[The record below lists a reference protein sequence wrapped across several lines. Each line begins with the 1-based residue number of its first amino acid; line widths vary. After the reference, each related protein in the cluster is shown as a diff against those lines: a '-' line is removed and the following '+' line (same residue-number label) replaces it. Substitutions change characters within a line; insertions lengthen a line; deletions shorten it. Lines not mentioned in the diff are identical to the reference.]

1 MNQALPQAGGTAGSS
16 AGINAGRAAF
26 LLPDMGGG
34 GTERLTV
41 ELANGFAARGAQVD
55 CVLMQARG
63 EFLPLLDPAVRVV
76 DLGVPRLR
84 HVPGALRAYLKRE
97 TPDALLAAMWPL
109 TSVAVLATR
118 GLAKRPRL
126 LLSDHCPLLE
136 QYAQPLHT
144 NLSLR
149 LTAPLTYRAADG
161 VIAVSQGLAQEM
173 EQLAHLPKGSV
184 QTIWNPIERP
194 ANSTWGAHVWDNL
207 PRPHLLAMGKL
218 KAEKNFALL
227 IRAFAEF
234 AAHAPGT
241 LAIVGEGQ
249 ERAALEALVGELG
262 LDDRV
267 VLPGFCATPGDWY
280 AGADLFVLSS
290 NFEGFGNV
298 MVEAMH
304 YGLPVV
310 ATDCP
315 HGPAEALGGGRWGTL
330 VPMNDPAALAKAMA
344 DALEAP
350 SKPILQR
357 ARAGQ
362 FSATRAVDA
371 YWQAMFP

>member
-1 MNQALPQAGGTAGSS
+1 MTDALPDVGG
-16 AGINAGRAAF
+16 NAGHAAF

-41 ELANGFAARGAQVD
+41 ELANGFAARGARVD

-63 EFLPLLDPAVRVV
+63 EFLPLLDPAVQVV
-76 DLGVPRLR
+76 DLAVPRLR

-109 TSVAVLATR
+109 TSVAALATR

-136 QYAQPLHT
+136 QYARPLRT

-161 VIAVSQGLAQEM
+161 VIAVSQGLAREM
-173 EQLAHLPKGSV
+173 EQLAHLPQGSV
-184 QTIWNPIERP
+184 QTIPNPVPKP
-194 ANSTWGAHVWDNL
+194 ASSRWGAHVWDDMA
-207 PRPHLLAMGKL
+207 RPHILAVGKL

-227 IRAFAEF
+227 IRAFARL
-234 AAHAPGT
+234 AADRPGT

-249 ERAALEALVGELG
+249 ERPALEALIRELG
-262 LDDRV
+262 LEERV
-267 VLPGFCATPGDWY
+267 RLPGFSATPGDWY
-280 AGADLFVLSS
+280 LGADLFVLSS
-290 NFEGFGNV
+290 DFEGFGNV

-315 HGPAEALGGGRWGTL
+315 HGPGEALGQGRWGTL
-330 VPMNDPAALAKAMA
+330 VPINDPVALEKAMTEALAATG
-344 DALEAP
+344 
-350 SKPILQR
+350 KPIHQR
-357 ARAGQ
+357 ARAGS
-362 FSATRAVDA
+362 FSAKAAVDA

>member
-1 MNQALPQAGGTAGSS
+1 MNGTLPQAGGTAGS
-16 AGINAGRAAF
+16 NAGHAVF

-41 ELANGFAARGAQVD
+41 ELANGFAAKGARVD
-55 CVLMQARG
+55 CVLKQARG

-109 TSVAVLATR
+109 TSVAALATC

-126 LLSDHCPLLE
+126 MLSDHCPLLE
-136 QYAQPLHT
+136 QYAHPLRT

-161 VIAVSQGLAQEM
+161 VIAVSQGLAREM
-173 EQLAHLPKGSV
+173 EQLAHLPRGSV
-184 QTIWNPIERP
+184 QTIWNPIPLP
-194 ANSTWGAHVWDNL
+194 ARSDTGAAVWGDAPH
-207 PRPHLLAMGKL
+207 PRVLCVGKL
-218 KAEKNFALL
+218 KAEKNFALA
-227 IRAFAEF
+227 IRAFARL
-234 AAHAPGT
+234 AAKGPGT

-249 ERAALEALVGELG
+249 ERADLEKLVRDLG
-262 LDDRV
+262 LEGRV
-267 VLPGFCATPGDWY
+267 LLPGFSKTAGDWY
-280 AGADLFVLSS
+280 AGADIFVLTSD
-290 NFEGFGNV
+290 FEGFGNV

-304 YGLPVV
+304 CGLPVV

-315 HGPAEALGGGRWGTL
+315 HGPAEALGRGEWGTL
-330 VPMNDPAALAKAMA
+330 VPMNDEAALAAAMA
-344 DALEAP
+344 GAVAAPRDDAR
-350 SKPILQR
+350 QR
-357 ARAGQ
+357 ARAAE
-362 FSATRAVDA
+362 FSAKRAVDA